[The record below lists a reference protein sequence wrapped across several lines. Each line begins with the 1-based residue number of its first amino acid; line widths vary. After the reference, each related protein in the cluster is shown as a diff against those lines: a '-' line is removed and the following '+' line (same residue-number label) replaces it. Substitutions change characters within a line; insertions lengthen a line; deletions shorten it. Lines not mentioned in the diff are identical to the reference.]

1 MDVLPNPAKEAI
13 NRRKHGLDFS
23 RVGKIFDLPYSV
35 EIDDRPLGYEHE
47 VRLKLIGFLGGR
59 VVVLVY
65 QEVEISE
72 DDMAARPISLRY
84 TTRGEARTFWTAKG
98 GP

>member
-59 VVVLVY
+59 VRAVQFCFGKPYARRRSRLRALV
-65 QEVEISE
+65 
-72 DDMAARPISLRY
+72 
-84 TTRGEARTFWTAKG
+84 
-98 GP
+98 